1 MYSIQG
7 IIRKNINNASSM
19 FERLGYVGT
28 NFANYSTN
36 GYKAVRFEQML
47 SDDGYVTGALR
58 TDYQKGSMKVTAN
71 PYDIAIDGEGF
82 IPIVSPEGEV
92 AYTRDGSFKRGKDGY
107 LVTND
112 NWIVGA
118 GIKLPANLYKFQIK
132 EDGRVFSYE
141 SATDSKGKC
150 LGTIPL
156 VQFDCMEGLQQDSHG
171 NRVWQTE
178 ESGEPKLVKNHNY
191 IKQHN
196 LENSNTNIYTSV
208 NDMLR
213 LNASMLASMSVL
225 KVTDDMYNK
234 SINIRES

>member
-19 FERLGYVGT
+19 FERLGYVGS

-36 GYKAVRFEQML
+36 GYKAVRFEQIL
-47 SDDGYVTGALR
+47 SEDGYVSGVVR
-58 TDYQKGSMKVTAN
+58 RDFQNGSLKVTAN

-82 IPIVSPEGEV
+82 IPIVSPDGEV
-92 AYTRDGSFKRGKDGY
+92 AYTRDGSLKRGKDGY
-107 LVTND
+107 LMTND

-132 EDGRVFSYE
+132 PDGRVFTYD
-141 SATDSKGKC
+141 SAMDSKGKC

-156 VQFDCMEGLQQDSHG
+156 VQFDCNEGLEQDTQG

-191 IKQHN
+191 IKQN
-196 LENSNTNIYTSV
+196 FLENSNTNVYTSV

>member
-47 SDDGYVTGALR
+47 SDDGYVSGALR
-58 TDYQKGSMKVTAN
+58 TDYQTGSMKVTSN
-71 PYDIAIDGEGF
+71 PYDVAIDGEGF
-82 IPIVSPEGEV
+82 IPIVSPDGEV

-156 VQFDCMEGLQQDSHG
+156 VQFDCCEGLQQDSHG
-171 NRVWQTE
+171 NRVWQTS
-178 ESGEPKLVKNHNY
+178 ESGETKLVKNHNY
-191 IKQHN
+191 IKQN
-196 LENSNTNIYTSV
+196 YLENSNTNIYNSI

>member
-19 FERLGYVGT
+19 FERLGYVGS

-36 GYKAVRFEQML
+36 GYKAVRFEQIL
-47 SDDGYVTGALR
+47 SEDGYVSGVVR
-58 TDYQKGSMKVTAN
+58 RDFQNGSLKVTSN

-82 IPIVSPEGEV
+82 IPIVSPDGEV
-92 AYTRDGSFKRGKDGY
+92 AYTRDGSLKRGKDGY
-107 LVTND
+107 LMTND

-132 EDGRVFSYE
+132 PDGRVFTYD
-141 SATDSKGKC
+141 SAMDSKGKC

-156 VQFDCMEGLQQDSHG
+156 VQFDCNEGLEQDTQG

-191 IKQHN
+191 IKQN
-196 LENSNTNIYTSV
+196 FLENSNTNVYTSV

>member
-1 MYSIQG
+1 MYNMQG
-7 IIRKNINNASSM
+7 IIRKNINNASSQ

-47 SDDGYVTGALR
+47 SDDGYVHGAVR
-58 TDYQKGSMKVTAN
+58 TDYQKGSMKITGN
-71 PYDIAIDGEGF
+71 PYDVAIDGEGF
-82 IPIVSPEGEV
+82 IPVVSPDGEV

-107 LVTND
+107 LLTND
-112 NWIVGA
+112 GWVVGA

-132 EDGRVFSYE
+132 PDGRVFSYE
-141 SATDSKGKC
+141 SAMDSKGKC
-150 LGTIPL
+150 LGTIPV
-156 VQFDCMEGLQQDSHG
+156 VQFDCPEGLQQDSHG

-178 ESGEPKLVKNHNY
+178 ESGEPQLVKEHNM
-191 IKQHN
+191 ITQN
-196 LENSNTNIYTSV
+196 SLENSNTNIYTSV
-208 NDMLR
+208 NEMLR

-225 KVTDDMYNK
+225 KMTDDMYNK

>member
-1 MYSIQG
+1 MYNLQG
-7 IIRKNINNASSM
+7 LVRKSINNSSSM
-19 FERLGYVGT
+19 FERLSYVGT
-28 NFANYSTN
+28 NFANYNTN
-36 GYKAVRFEQML
+36 GYKSIRFEQIL
-47 SDDGYVTGALR
+47 SDDGYVNGVIRTNHESGDLKITG
-58 TDYQKGSMKVTAN
+58 N
-71 PYDIAIDGEGF
+71 PYDVAIKGQGF
-82 IPIVSPEGEV
+82 IPIVSPDGEV

-107 LVTND
+107 LMTND

-132 EDGRVFSYE
+132 PDGRVFSYE
-141 SATDSKGKC
+141 SAEDKGGKF

-156 VQFDCMEGLQQDSHG
+156 VQFDCPEGLEQDTHG
-171 NRVWQTE
+171 NRMWQTN
-178 ESGEPKLVKNHNY
+178 ESGEPQLVKNHNMIAQNY
-191 IKQHN
+191 

-213 LNASMLASMSVL
+213 LNASMLASMSIL

>member
-36 GYKAVRFEQML
+36 GYKSVRFEQML
-47 SDDGYVTGALR
+47 SDDGYVTGTLR
-58 TDYQKGSMKVTAN
+58 TDYQNGSLKVTSN
-71 PYDIAIDGEGF
+71 PYDVAIDGEGF

-92 AYTRDGSFKRGKDGY
+92 AYTRDGSFKKGKDGY
-107 LVTND
+107 LMTND

-118 GIKLPANLYKFQIK
+118 GIKLPANIYKFQIK
-132 EDGRVFSYE
+132 EDGRVFSY
-141 SATDSKGKC
+141 DSPEDNKGKC

-156 VQFDCMEGLQQDSHG
+156 VQFDCNEGLQQDSHG

-196 LENSNTNIYTSV
+196 LENSNTNIYNSV